1 MNTNVGSDHAGDNV
15 SDLSIS
21 LFLGRLVIGL
31 GLINHGLK
39 VKYIQDEEGEIQQI
53 LPILN

>member
-31 GLINHGLK
+31 GLINYALK
-39 VKYIQDEEGEIQQI
+39 VNHIKMKRPRSDGFTKI
-53 LPILN
+53 